1 MRWSFRNRPII
12 LLTEY
17 TLEIILEIQ
26 HSIRNHS
33 KCFWVIDWVTMLLLT
48 INESWDDFLIL
59 RKKRTSWGCLLGSW
73 LKLIFHWKV
82 QLFILFKSSF
92 KFFADKSLSNTR
104 ERDVSTAKSLGF
116 ETKFSDKS
124 FKYIEKS
131 SGRRI
136 EPWGTPASRLIRV
149 EFWPFRTTLCFLS
162 FIKFAKVFS
171 KLPATPF
178 CFNL

>member
-33 KCFWVIDWVTMLLLT
+33 KCFWVIDWVTILLLT

-104 ERDVSTAKSLGF
+104 ERDVSTKLNFQISHLNILKKVAVGELNLEEPLLQDWSVLNFDHLELHFAFYPLESLP
-116 ETKFSDKS
+116 
-124 FKYIEKS
+124 KYLVSYLQLHFVLTYK
-131 SGRRI
+131 
-136 EPWGTPASRLIRV
+136 
-149 EFWPFRTTLCFLS
+149 
-162 FIKFAKVFS
+162 
-171 KLPATPF
+171 
-178 CFNL
+178 